1 MFNCQHDYYLIFGI
15 WMWILLRIWDLSLSF
30 GQRSPVKGVFT
41 KMEVRK
47 FVQRLHGSYQ
57 NKVDKRPR
65 YFSLFMA
72 NQKNIKTTKL
82 TDRVSVFF
90 STLAILGAIYLFTLS
105 ARVAIR
111 SCRWKFNSQFFL
123 FVLFLC
129 LCFSFVFFFF
139 PFLMLAF
146 QFRWKVLLLFF
157 YFQIRYRYIFVASYS
172 MIEQSSVCRFKR
184 GAANVKEVSYVF
196 AMTM

>member
-1 MFNCQHDYYLIFGI
+1 M
-15 WMWILLRIWDLSLSF
+15 RIWDLSF
-30 GQRSPVKGVFT
+30 GQRYPVKGVFT

-72 NQKNIKTTKL
+72 YQKEIIITKL

-123 FVLFLC
+123 FLC
-129 LCFSFVFFFF
+129 LCFSFVFLF

-157 YFQIRYRYIFVASYS
+157 YFRIRYRYIFLAS
-172 MIEQSSVCRFKR
+172 
-184 GAANVKEVSYVF
+184 
-196 AMTM
+196 